1 MIKLGSCILLEVPAL
16 GVNLTKA
23 TPYSGGIFMADLN
36 PLSVSNNIFKKYYRA
51 LSPSRLVIGL
61 SPYLGLELVEKLDQ
75 KIVGF

>member
-1 MIKLGSCILLEVPAL
+1 MHSAGSPRIGGKPDKGDSVFR
-16 GVNLTKA
+16 
-23 TPYSGGIFMADLN
+23 GIFMADLN